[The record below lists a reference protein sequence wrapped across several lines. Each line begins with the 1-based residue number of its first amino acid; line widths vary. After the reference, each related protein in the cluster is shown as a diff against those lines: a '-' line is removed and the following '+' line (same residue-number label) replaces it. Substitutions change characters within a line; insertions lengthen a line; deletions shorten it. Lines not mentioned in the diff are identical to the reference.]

1 MLDTQVQQVQSALA
15 EAQRTYLAR
24 VYGWMVGGLALTGVV
39 AGWAVTSE
47 AYWSIIIENSWLI
60 WVGFGL
66 QLLIVMGLSG
76 AIHRMSSAVASGTFL
91 LYAGLNGLTLATLGA
106 IYTSESIA
114 TTFFICA
121 ATFGAMSVYG
131 FTTKRDLTSM
141 GSFFIMGVI
150 GLIIASVVN
159 IFLASSALHFAIS
172 VIGVL
177 VFVGLT
183 AYDTQKIKE
192 EWEVEMMGT
201 EIARKSSI
209 IGALNLYLDFI
220 NLFLYLLRLFG
231 DRR

>member
-24 VYGWMVGGLALTGVV
+24 VYGWMVGGLAFTGVV

>member
-24 VYGWMVGGLALTGVV
+24 VYGWMVGGLAVTGLV
-39 AGWAVTSE
+39 AGWAVTSQT
-47 AYWSIIIENSWLI
+47 YWSILIENSWLI

-66 QLLIVMGLSG
+66 QLLIVIGLSG
-76 AIHRMSSAVASGTFL
+76 AIHRMSSAVASVTFL
-91 LYAGLNGLTLATLGA
+91 FYAGLNGLTLATLGA

-141 GSFFIMGVI
+141 GSFFFMGLI

-159 IFLASSALHFAIS
+159 VFLESSAMHFAIS

>member
-47 AYWSIIIENSWLI
+47 TYWSILFENSWLI
-60 WVGFGL
+60 WVGFGV
-66 QLLIVMGLSG
+66 QVLLVMWLSG
-76 AIHRMSSAVASGTFL
+76 AIERMSSAVASGTFL
-91 LYAGLNGLTLATLGA
+91 LYAGLNGLTLATLAA

-114 TTFFICA
+114 STFFICA

-131 FTTKRDLTSM
+131 YTTKRDLTSM
-141 GSFFIMGVI
+141 GSFFMMGVI

-201 EIARKSSI
+201 EIARKASI
-209 IGALNLYLDFI
+209 LGALRLYLDFI
-220 NLFLYLLRLFG
+220 NLFIYLLRLFG

>member
-24 VYGWMVGGLALTGVV
+24 VYGWMVGGLALSGVV

-47 AYWSIIIENSWLI
+47 TYWSIIIENSWLI

>member
-47 AYWSIIIENSWLI
+47 TYWSIIIENSWLI

>member
-47 AYWSIIIENSWLI
+47 AYWSIIIENRWLI
-60 WVGFGL
+60 LVGIAL
-66 QLLIVMGLSG
+66 VLLIGMGLSN
-76 AIHRMSSAVASGTFL
+76 AIHRMSAAVASGTFL
-91 LYAGLNGLTLATLGA
+91 FFAVLIGLILAILVANYTL
-106 IYTSESIA
+106 ESIA

-183 AYDTQKIKE
+183 AYHTQKIKE

-201 EIARKSSI
+201 EIARKASI
-209 IGALNLYLDFI
+209 IGALRLYLDFI